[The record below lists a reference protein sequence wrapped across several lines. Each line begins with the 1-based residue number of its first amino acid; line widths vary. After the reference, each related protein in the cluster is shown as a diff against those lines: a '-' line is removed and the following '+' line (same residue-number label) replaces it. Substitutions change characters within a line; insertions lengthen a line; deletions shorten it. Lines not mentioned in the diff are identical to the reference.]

1 MQKNGRDALPRIEFA
16 NQLRALAA
24 LSVVWLHLG
33 LHYWAGK
40 GFAFAHLGVTNLP
53 AATAIPAWVPVF
65 DAIQSLGTLKPRF
78 DFGVFGV
85 ALFFLVSGFVVPLS
99 LRRLGPAKFLLN
111 RAIRIY
117 PVYGASVLILVALWW
132 SVSAA
137 SLGPGHGDL
146 RPQKILADMLLVG
159 DLFGWPPLN
168 LVGWTLLIELRFYLV
183 AALLCASLRRGAR
196 AGVFVFALV
205 IVGAAMLAKSPAFTY
220 WLHYYLGVPG
230 QFVLGQIASPA
241 FAFVVY
247 IFCGYLLLL
256 FWEKRIGRVWLT
268 AQLIMLYGLGVCSM
282 YVMTVPLDQLRLIV
296 LNQLMALAVFIFAM
310 NVRLHAGTRIVNKIS
325 AISYPLYAVHLSVGW
340 ATLAVLDTYGINE
353 LVALLSA
360 FGMVFLVA
368 WLVHRFVEL
377 PSLRLIAKIR

>member
-1 MQKNGRDALPRIEFA
+1 MQKKLAEMPRIEFA

-33 LHYWAGK
+33 LHYWVGR
-40 GFAFAHLGVTNLP
+40 GFAFDHLGVTNLP

-117 PVYGASVLILVALWW
+117 PVYGVSVLILVALWW
-132 SVSAA
+132 SVSAG
-137 SLGPGHGDL
+137 SLGPGHGDV
-146 RPQKILADMLLVG
+146 RPQQILADMLLVG

-183 AALLCASLRRGAR
+183 AALLSASLRRGAQT
-196 AGVFVFALV
+196 GVFAFALV
-205 IVGAAMLAKSPAFTY
+205 IVAAAMLAKSPSFTQ
-220 WLHYYLGVPG
+220 WLHGSLGIPG
-230 QFVLGQIASPA
+230 LFVLGLIASPG
-241 FAFVVY
+241 FVFVIY

-256 FWEKRIGRVWLT
+256 FWEKRIGLVRLIV
-268 AQLIMLYGLGVCSM
+268 QLMVLFGLGVCSA
-282 YVMTVPLDQLRLIV
+282 YALSVPLDQLRLIV

-310 NVRLHAGTRIVNKIS
+310 NVRVHAGNRIVNKIS

-340 ATLAVLDTYGINE
+340 ATLAVLDTYGIND

-360 FGMVFLVA
+360 FAMVFLVA

>member
-1 MQKNGRDALPRIEFA
+1 MQKKLAEMPRIEFA

-33 LHYWAGK
+33 LHYWVGR
-40 GFAFAHLGVTNLP
+40 GFAFDHLGVTNLP

-117 PVYGASVLILVALWW
+117 PVYGVSVLILVALWW
-132 SVSAA
+132 SVSAG
-137 SLGPGHGDL
+137 SLGPGHGDV
-146 RPQKILADMLLVG
+146 RPQQILADMLLVG

-183 AALLCASLRRGAR
+183 AALLSASLRRGAQT
-196 AGVFVFALV
+196 GVFAFALV
-205 IVGAAMLAKSPAFTY
+205 IVAAAMLAKSSTFTQ
-220 WLHYYLGVPG
+220 WLHGSLGIPG
-230 QFVLGQIASPA
+230 LFVLGLIASPG
-241 FAFVVY
+241 FVFVIY

-256 FWEKRIGRVWLT
+256 FWEKRIGLVRLIV
-268 AQLIMLYGLGVCSM
+268 QLMVLFGLGVCSL
-282 YVMTVPLDQLRLIV
+282 YALSVPLDQLRLIV

-310 NVRLHAGTRIVNKIS
+310 NVRVHAGNRIVNKIS

-340 ATLAVLDTYGINE
+340 ATLAVLDTYGIND

-360 FGMVFLVA
+360 FAMVFLVA